1 MGRISDALTPYLPQF
16 CADVDPEELM
26 RELMPPLR
34 TCDWVSVQLFDTTFL
49 FASVLDSLF

>member
-16 CADVDPEELM
+16 CEDVDPEELM
-26 RELMPPLR
+26 RELMTSLR
-34 TCDWVSVQLFDTTFL
+34 NCDWVGVQLFDTTFL